1 MKSGWPRAVQTALA
15 IAALV
20 ALVLTGAEA
29 WAKGGSGGR
38 GGGGGRASHSGSKSG
53 SHHHHHHGSRSHGS
67 SSGVFF
73 YGSYWAFPA
82 YWFAQAGPYLPREPV
97 YYIERSEEE
106 LRSSSMWYYCESE
119 AAYYP
124 YVSQCPAGWVQV
136 EPFALPSGP
145 P

>member
-1 MKSGWPRAVQTALA
+1 MNFGWASAGK
-15 IAALV
+15 AALV
-20 ALVLTGAEA
+20 AAALAAFVLTGTEA

-38 GGGGGRASHSGSKSG
+38 GGGGRASHSGSKSG
-53 SHHHHHHGSRSHGS
+53 SHHHHHRGSRYSHSS

-73 YGSYWAFPA
+73 YGSYFAFPA
-82 YWFAQAGPYLPREPV
+82 YWFASAPGLPREPV

-106 LRSSSMWYYCESE
+106 LRSSSVWYYCESE

-136 EPFALPSGP
+136 EPFALP
-145 P
+145 

>member
-1 MKSGWPRAVQTALA
+1 MNFGWASAGK
-15 IAALV
+15 AALV
-20 ALVLTGAEA
+20 AAALAALVLTGTEA

-53 SHHHHHHGSRSHGS
+53 SHHHHHRGSRYSHGS

-73 YGSYWAFPA
+73 YGSYFAFPA
-82 YWFAQAGPYLPREPV
+82 YWFAAAPSLPREPV

-106 LRSSSMWYYCESE
+106 LRASSMWYYCESE

-136 EPFALPSGP
+136 EPFALP
-145 P
+145 

>member
-1 MKSGWPRAVQTALA
+1 MNFGWASAGK
-15 IAALV
+15 AALV
-20 ALVLTGAEA
+20 AAALAALVLTGTEA

-53 SHHHHHHGSRSHGS
+53 SHHHHHRGSRYSHSS

-73 YGSYWAFPA
+73 YGSYFAFPA
-82 YWFAQAGPYLPREPV
+82 YWFASAPGLPREPV

-136 EPFALPSGP
+136 EPFALP
-145 P
+145 